1 MEQQEEWIWIG
12 GYNHVT
18 FNGNMRVVVFVFVD
32 LSWRRWLCAKK
43 SRRGTAIVKKKND
56 RRSTREGARRGRAG
70 VMRAVAAVRTFGL
83 CGT

>member
-1 MEQQEEWIWIG
+1 MCVG
-12 GYNHVT
+12 GYNHVA
-18 FNGNMRVVVFVFVD
+18 FYGNMAVVVLVFAE
-32 LSWRRWLCAKK
+32 LRWRRWLCAKK
-43 SRRGTAIVKKKND
+43 SRRGTAIVKKND

>member
-1 MEQQEEWIWIG
+1 M
-12 GYNHVT
+12 T

-43 SRRGTAIVKKKND
+43 SRHGTAMDKKNG
-56 RRSTREGARRGRAG
+56 RLSTREGARRGRAG